1 MLRHTERQ
9 HYTREQ
15 VEQHVR
21 DALEVAATC
30 GLSDEERAAL
40 LPGILDKLAS
50 KQVITEQI
58 ELGPNMV
65 VPRGA
70 G

>member
-1 MLRHTERQ
+1 MLRHTERM

-15 VEQHVR
+15 IEQHVL
-21 DALEVAATC
+21 DALEVADAV
-30 GLSDEERAAL
+30 GLKGEERAAL
-40 LPGILDKLAS
+40 LPGILDKLSS
-50 KQVITEQI
+50 KQIITEQI